1 MSVDPPSIPPLAGI
15 SVVEFEGIGPGPMA
29 GRMLADMGAAVI
41 VIARPQGIALAQR
54 LKGEDGDPLQHGKQ
68 RLVLDL
74 RDPHDHARAREQIVK
89 ADALIEGFRPGVME
103 RLGLGPKDCAALN
116 PALVYGRMTGWGQT
130 GPLAQAAG
138 HDLNYVALSGLL
150 SLSARPGEVPI
161 IPPTVIGDAAGALG
175 LAFGIVSALLDARRG
190 GQGRVV
196 DAAIIDIAAMIGML
210 ASSLHASGELGGT
223 RPSVFHG
230 SPFYECY
237 RCADGKF
244 ISLAALE
251 PQFHAEL
258 IARLGLHDL
267 DPAAQYHREKWRA
280 LRDRFG
286 ALFQTRTRAHWCSL
300 LEGSDACFAPVLS
313 LDEAVD
319 HPHNQARGT
328 HRRDAGG
335 QIVTAPAPRIHPL
348 CQPLET
354 AQ

>member
-1 MSVDPPSIPPLAGI
+1 VNEDPDLLRPLAGI

-29 GRMLADMGAAVI
+29 GRMLADMGAAVT

-54 LKGEDGDPLQHGKQ
+54 LRGEGGDPLQHGKQ

-74 RDPHDHARAREQIVK
+74 RDPPGLARAREQI
-89 ADALIEGFRPGVME
+89 AAANALIEGFRPGVME
-103 RLGLGPKDCAALN
+103 RLGLGPQDCAALN

-175 LAFGIVSALLDARRG
+175 LAFGIACALLDARRG

-196 DAAIIDIAAMIGML
+196 DAAIVDIAAMLGML
-210 ASSLHASGELGGT
+210 ASSLNASGELGGA

-230 SPFYECY
+230 SAFYECY

-244 ISLAALE
+244 ISLGALE

-258 IARLGLHDL
+258 LARLGLDPI
-267 DPAAQYHREKWRA
+267 DPAAQYCRADWPAQRE
-280 LRDRFG
+280 RFT
-286 ALFQTRTRAHWCSL
+286 ALFLTRSRAEWCAL

-313 LDEAVD
+313 LDEAAV
-319 HPHNQARGT
+319 HPHNLARGT
-328 HRRDAGG
+328 HRRDAAG

-348 CQPLET
+348 
-354 AQ
+354 